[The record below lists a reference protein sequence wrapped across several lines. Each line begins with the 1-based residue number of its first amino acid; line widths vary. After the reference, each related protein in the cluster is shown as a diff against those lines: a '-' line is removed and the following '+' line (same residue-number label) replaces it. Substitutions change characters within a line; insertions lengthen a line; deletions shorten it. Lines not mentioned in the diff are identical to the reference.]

1 MRIFLCR
8 NIIDKVESTI
18 QLWNDAKQAKF
29 WLPWPTMC
37 PGLEE
42 SDFRAYA
49 KACRNLERTDLER
62 GFRIHI
68 NRRQIAA
75 FFVFDRQSAQDD
87 GAPPPEVNVRVWGQ
101 FITTFE
107 QCYLACRD
115 DLKDALVEHRR
126 GSWSRDNYT
135 MANELF
141 DIDPAI
147 DTKWWSNI
155 KAKITWFQ
163 ARDPPFLPTPKPK
176 PNEEASQAPIAKRRR
191 LHDYKGPSNKTATRS
206 SAGESDIEVPDF
218 ASEQYHAPPER
229 MGIIESATVLERIS
243 DKCMYMTAVE
253 EWLLCSA
260 LNDKVL
266 RKEFHNLS
274 PEAFQTTLNE
284 LLTTELN
291 SCGSFP
297 VLFTAEDSNGH
308 PRDLPGLGAP
318 ARKLRAYH
326 LRQSY
331 KRYISVL
338 CGKLVLR
345 EREDRSA
352 IVRRRVSDWYATQLF
367 QPPPGTLLIVHF
379 QVNSNS
385 SPLPTPPLFHS
396 KALAAICLFMFLSV
410 PLQVLLSTLY
420 DPC

>member
-107 QCYLACRD
+107 ECYLACRD
-115 DLKDALVEHRR
+115 DLKDALVEHRI

-147 DTKWWSNI
+147 DTKWWPNI
-155 KAKITWFQ
+155 MAKITWLQ
-163 ARDPPFLPTPKPK
+163 ARDPPFCPHRSRSPMRRPLKHRLPSDVDCMT
-176 PNEEASQAPIAKRRR
+176 A
-191 LHDYKGPSNKTATRS
+191 KGPPIR
-206 SAGESDIEVPDF
+206 
-218 ASEQYHAPPER
+218 
-229 MGIIESATVLERIS
+229 
-243 DKCMYMTAVE
+243 
-253 EWLLCSA
+253 
-260 LNDKVL
+260 
-266 RKEFHNLS
+266 
-274 PEAFQTTLNE
+274 
-284 LLTTELN
+284 
-291 SCGSFP
+291 
-297 VLFTAEDSNGH
+297 
-308 PRDLPGLGAP
+308 
-318 ARKLRAYH
+318 
-326 LRQSY
+326 RQ
-331 KRYISVL
+331 
-338 CGKLVLR
+338 LVLPLG
-345 EREDRSA
+345 SPTFKFP
-352 IVRRRVSDWYATQLF
+352 ISPQ
-367 QPPPGTLLIVHF
+367 
-379 QVNSNS
+379 S
-385 SPLPTPPLFHS
+385 SIMRPQS
-396 KALAAICLFMFLSV
+396 EWVA
-410 PLQVLLSTLY
+410 
-420 DPC
+420 

>member
-1 MRIFLCR
+1 MCR
-8 NIIDKVESTI
+8 NIVEKVESTI
-18 QLWNDAKQAKF
+18 QLWNDAKEAKF
-29 WLPWPTMC
+29 WLPWPTVC
-37 PGLEE
+37 PGLEK
-42 SDFRAYA
+42 SDYSAYA
-49 KACRNLERTDLER
+49 KACQALERTDLER
-62 GFRIHI
+62 GFRIYRK
-68 NRRQIAA
+68 RRRIVA
-75 FFVFDRQSAQDD
+75 FFVFDRQTAQDD
-87 GAPPPEVNVRVWGQ
+87 GSPPPEVNVHVWEQ
-101 FITTFE
+101 FIVTFE
-107 QCYLACRD
+107 ECYLACRD
-115 DLKDALVEHRR
+115 DLKDALAELRMGR
-126 GSWSRDNYT
+126 SSWDNYT
-135 MANELF
+135 MAHELF
-141 DIDPAI
+141 AIDPTV
-147 DTKWWSNI
+147 DTAWWSNI
-155 KAKITWFQ
+155 KAKITWLQ
-163 ARDPPFLPTPKPK
+163 SRDPPFLPTPKPM
-176 PNEEASQAPIAKRRR
+176 EVASEAPDAKRRR
-191 LHDYKGPSNKTATRS
+191 LHDCEEASIKTSTRS
-206 SAGESDIEVPDF
+206 SGGQSDIEVPDF
-218 ASEQYHAPPER
+218 ASEKYHAPPER

-260 LNDKVL
+260 LNDEIL
-266 RKEFHNLS
+266 RKKFHNSS
-274 PEAFQTTLNE
+274 PEAFQTTINE

-326 LRQSY
+326 LRQWY

-338 CGKLVLR
+338 CGKQVSR

-352 IVRRRVSDWYATQLF
+352 IVRKRVSDWYATQLF

>member
-107 QCYLACRD
+107 ESYLACRD
-115 DLKDALVEHRR
+115 DLKDALVENRR

-147 DTKWWSNI
+147 DTKWWPNI
-155 KAKITWFQ
+155 MAKITWLQ

-176 PNEEASQAPIAKRRR
+176 PNEKASQAPIAKRRR
-191 LHDYKGPSNKTATRS
+191 LHDFKGPFNKTTPSNKTATRS
-206 SAGESDIEVPDF
+206 SAGESDIQVPDF
-218 ASEQYHAPPER
+218 TSEQYHAPTER

-266 RKEFHNLS
+266 
-274 PEAFQTTLNE
+274 
-284 LLTTELN
+284 
-291 SCGSFP
+291 
-297 VLFTAEDSNGH
+297 
-308 PRDLPGLGAP
+308 
-318 ARKLRAYH
+318 
-326 LRQSY
+326 
-331 KRYISVL
+331 
-338 CGKLVLR
+338 
-345 EREDRSA
+345 
-352 IVRRRVSDWYATQLF
+352 
-367 QPPPGTLLIVHF
+367 
-379 QVNSNS
+379 
-385 SPLPTPPLFHS
+385 
-396 KALAAICLFMFLSV
+396 
-410 PLQVLLSTLY
+410 
-420 DPC
+420 